1 MVFVFLF
8 KQKTAY
14 EMRISDWSSDVCSSG
29 LPPSAPSRY
38 KPDRTG
44 ASCHASTH
52 PKDDDDGTALRHGLA
67 ADRGVRAAD
76 RLSCGHGV
84 RALGLPREDRAPA
97 DLGGNPDVPDE
108 PVATD
113 VAVRR
118 VGRSEEHTSELQSL
132 MRISYAVFCLKKKN
146 YHES

>member
-1 MVFVFLF
+1 MM
-8 KQKTAY
+8 TAR
-14 EMRISDWSSDVCSSG
+14 MTRKPAPSSAASRRCAPFIPRHPPLVTLARRIVPRK
-29 LPPSAPSRY
+29 PPSAPSRY

-108 PVATD
+108 
-113 VAVRR
+113 
-118 VGRSEEHTSELQSL
+118 RSEEHTYETQSI
-132 MRISYAVFCLKKKN
+132 MRTSTA
-146 YHES
+146 